1 MGLVCGLKNGMRV
14 WQGFARFWI
23 VLGLMLGLAGPAW
36 GAATPS
42 DRLAEQQ
49 FFNHVWQIVNRAYLD
64 PDFNHQNWY
73 KVRKKFNSR
82 NFENREDTYRAIEE
96 LLASLDDPYTRFL
109 PPDRFA
115 TMTTSTAG
123 SLTGVGLQIAVDPD
137 TATLVVVSPIEGS
150 PAEKAQLQPL
160 DRIVAIDG
168 VPTTGLTLDEC
179 ADKMRGEVGSKVR
192 LTVVRNRQGK
202 LPAFDRTNLFEG
214 KEEIGG
220 NPEGDR
226 FEVELIRD
234 TIRVNPVVTHLNQ
247 DNGHTIGY
255 IRLSQFNGNAAAEVA
270 KAIREQ
276 EAAGAEAYVLDL
288 RGNPGGLLAAA
299 VEIARLWIPEGPI
312 VYTVDRQGI
321 ADTYQA
327 TGQALTQKPLAVLVN
342 GGSASASEVV
352 SGALQDSGRA
362 VLVGTRTYGK
372 GLIQSLFTLEDQ
384 SGLAVTIGRYE
395 TPNHRDINKI
405 GIAPDREV
413 PLLNPLSRQEA
424 GTNLD
429 EQYRVAAEW
438 LTQRIA
444 AAPGS
449 TGPSP
454 GPANSPE
461 PRAAG

>member
-1 MGLVCGLKNGMRV
+1 MGVVCGLHNAMRV
-14 WQGFARFWI
+14 WQSLTRFWLI
-23 VLGLMLGLAGPAW
+23 LGLLWGLAGPAW
-36 GAATPS
+36 GAATPG

-64 PDFNHQNWY
+64 PSFNHQNWY

-82 NFENREDTYRAIEE
+82 NLESREDTYRAIEE

-109 PPDRFA
+109 PPERFA

-123 SLTGVGLQIAVDPD
+123 NLTGVGLQIAVDPE
-137 TATLVVVSPIEGS
+137 TATLVVISPIEGS

-168 VPTTGLTLDEC
+168 VPTQGLTLDEC
-179 ADKMRGEVGSKVR
+179 AEKMRGEIGSKVR

-202 LPAFDRTNLFEG
+202 LPPFDRTNELDG

-220 NPEGDR
+220 DPEGDR
-226 FEVELIRD
+226 FEVELIRE
-234 TIRVNPVVTHLNQ
+234 TIRVNPVVARLNE
-247 DNGHTIGY
+247 DNGHKIGY

-299 VEIARLWIPEGPI
+299 IEIARLWIPEGPI

-327 TGQALTQKPLAVLVN
+327 TGQVLTQKPLAVLVN

-384 SGLAVTIGRYE
+384 SGLAVTVGRYE
-395 TPNHRDINKI
+395 TPNHRDINKV

-413 PLLNPLSRQEA
+413 PLTRPLSRQEA
-424 GTNLD
+424 GTAQDN
-429 EQYRVAAEW
+429 QYQVAVEC
-438 LTQRIA
+438 LLPKIA
-444 AAPGS
+444 AATPS
-449 TGPSP
+449 TPA
-454 GPANSPE
+454 PANKPE
-461 PRAAG
+461 RHAVG

>member
-1 MGLVCGLKNGMRV
+1 MGVVCGLHNAMRI
-14 WQGFARFWI
+14 WQSLARFWL
-23 VLGLMLGLAGPAW
+23 VLGLLWGLAGPAW
-36 GAATPS
+36 GAATPG

-64 PDFNHQNWY
+64 PSFNHQNWY

-82 NFENREDTYRAIEE
+82 NLESREDTYRAIEE

-109 PPDRFA
+109 PPERFA
-115 TMTTSTAG
+115 TLTTSTAG
-123 SLTGVGLQIAVDPD
+123 NLTGVGLQIAVDPE

-168 VPTTGLTLDEC
+168 VPTQGLTLDEC
-179 ADKMRGEVGSKVR
+179 AEKMRGEIGSKVR
-192 LTVVRNRQGK
+192 LTVVRNRQGT
-202 LPAFDRTNLFEG
+202 LPAFDRTNELDG

-220 NPEGDR
+220 DPEGDR

-234 TIRVNPVVTHLNQ
+234 TIRVNPVVTRLNE
-247 DNGHTIGY
+247 DHGHKIGY

-299 VEIARLWIPEGPI
+299 IEIARLWIPEGPI

-327 TGQALTQKPLAVLVN
+327 TGQVLTQKPLAVLIN
-342 GGSASASEVV
+342 SGSASASEVV
-352 SGALQDSGRA
+352 SGALQESGRA
-362 VLVGTRTYGK
+362 ILVGTRTYGK

-384 SGLAVTIGRYE
+384 SGLAVTVGRYE
-395 TPNHRDINKI
+395 TPNHRDINKV

-413 PLLNPLSRQEA
+413 PLARPLSRQEA
-424 GTNLD
+424 GTAQDN
-429 EQYRVAAEW
+429 QYQVAVEC
-438 LTQRIA
+438 LLQKMA
-444 AAPGS
+444 AATPS
-449 TGPSP
+449 TPT
-454 GPANSPE
+454 PANKPE
-461 PRAAG
+461 PHAVG

>member
-1 MGLVCGLKNGMRV
+1 MRV
-14 WQGFARFWI
+14 WQSLVR
-23 VLGLMLGLAGPAW
+23 LGLILGLLLGLAGPAW

-73 KVRKKFNSR
+73 KVRKKFNGRKLESR
-82 NFENREDTYRAIEE
+82 ADTYRAIEE

-123 SLTGVGLQIAVDPD
+123 SLTGVGLQIAVDPE
-137 TATLVVVSPIEGS
+137 TATLVVISPIEGS

-168 VPTTGLTLDEC
+168 VSTAGLTLDEC
-179 ADKMRGEVGSKVR
+179 AERMRGELGSKVR
-192 LTVVRNRQGK
+192 LTVVRNRQGQ

-214 KEEIGG
+214 KEEIKGE
-220 NPEGDR
+220 PQGDR

-234 TIRVNPVVTHLNQ
+234 TIRVNPVVARLNQ
-247 DNGHTIGY
+247 DNGHKIGY

-288 RGNPGGLLAAA
+288 RGNPGGLLAAGI
-299 VEIARLWIPEGPI
+299 EIARLWMDEGPI

-321 ADTYQA
+321 AETYRA
-327 TGQALTQKPLAVLVN
+327 TGSALTHKPLAVLVN

-362 VLVGTRTYGK
+362 ILVGTRTYGK

-384 SGLAVTIGRYE
+384 SGLAVTVGRYE
-395 TPNHRDINKI
+395 TPNHRDINKV

-413 PLLNPLSRQEA
+413 PLLNPLSRQDV
-424 GTNLD
+424 GTDRD

-449 TGPSP
+449 TAPTAE
-454 GPANSPE
+454 PANSPA
-461 PRAAG
+461 PHAAG

>member
-1 MGLVCGLKNGMRV
+1 MRV
-14 WQGFARFWI
+14 WQGFARFWL
-23 VLGLMLGLAGPAW
+23 VLAVILGLAGPAW
-36 GAATPS
+36 GAATPG

-64 PDFNHQNWY
+64 PSFNHQNWY

-82 NFENREDTYRAIEE
+82 NFESREDTYRAIEE
-96 LLASLDDPYTRFL
+96 LLASLGDPYTRFL
-109 PPDRFA
+109 PPERFA

-123 SLTGVGLQIAVDPD
+123 SLTGVGLQIAVDPE

-168 VPTTGLTLDEC
+168 VPTAGLTLDEC
-179 ADKMRGEVGSKVR
+179 ADRMRGEIGSKVR
-192 LTVVRNRQGK
+192 LTVVRNPRGQ
-202 LPAFDRTNLFEG
+202 LPAFDKTNLFEG
-214 KEEIGG
+214 KEEIGQD
-220 NPEGDR
+220 PEGER

-234 TIRVNPVVTHLNQ
+234 TIRVNPVVARLNSE
-247 DNGHTIGY
+247 NGHTIGY

-288 RGNPGGLLAAA
+288 RGNPGGLLAAGI
-299 VEIARLWIPEGPI
+299 EIARLWMDEGPI

-321 ADTYQA
+321 ADTYQS

-342 GGSASASEVV
+342 GGSASASEVL

-372 GLIQSLFTLEDQ
+372 GLIQSLFTLEDR
-384 SGLAVTIGRYE
+384 SGLAVTVGRYE
-395 TPNHRDINKI
+395 TPKHRDINQV

-413 PLLNPLSRQEA
+413 PLLHPLSREEV
-424 GTNLD
+424 GTARDN
-429 EQYRVAAEW
+429 QYQAAVEC
-438 LTQRIA
+438 LLPQITM
-444 AAPGS
+444 P
-449 TGPSP
+449 TPM
-454 GPANSPE
+454 PANSPE
-461 PRAAG
+461 PRVAG